1 MFGTILHVMIDME
14 TFGTKPNAAVAT
26 FGAVKFD
33 PKANTVDISTSRE
46 WTLNVPHQMKMGRMM
61 DPGTV
66 AWWMTQSE
74 EARSVVLPALNGK
87 GIETKEFLLMFND
100 WLVEHGWTSKNPI
113 KIWSH
118 GATFDIVIST
128 SMYDSVELNPP
139 WRYVNARDT
148 RTIFDMF
155 KPKPVSYGVAHK
167 AVDDAIKQAYM
178 VNECYQLLLG
188 NASKP
193 DINPVAN
200 EATPTLPPLMTRA
213 AFEQY
218 VG

>member
-1 MFGTILHVMIDME
+1 MIDME

-33 PKANTVDISTSRE
+33 PKANTVDISTSCE
-46 WTLNVPHQMKMGRMM
+46 WTLNVPHQMKMGRQM

-74 EARSVVLPALNGK
+74 EARSVVLPALTGK
-87 GIETKEFLLMFND
+87 GLTTQVFLEMFTE
-100 WLVEHGWTSKNPI
+100 WLVKNGWTNKNPI

-118 GATFDIVIST
+118 GATFDIVIAT
-128 SMYDSVELNPP
+128 SLYDDIDLTTP

-155 KPKPVSYGVAHK
+155 KPKPISYGVAHK

-178 VNECYQLLLG
+178 VCECYQLLLG
-188 NASKP
+188 NTSKP
-193 DINPVAN
+193 DIQPVAN
-200 EATPTLPPLMTRA
+200 EATFSLPPLMTRA
-213 AFEQY
+213 AFDQY
-218 VG
+218 AG